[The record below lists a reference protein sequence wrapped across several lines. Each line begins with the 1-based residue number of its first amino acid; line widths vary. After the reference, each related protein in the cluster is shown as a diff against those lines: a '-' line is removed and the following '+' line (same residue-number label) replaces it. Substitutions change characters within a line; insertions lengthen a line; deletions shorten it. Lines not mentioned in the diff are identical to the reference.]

1 MSSSKK
7 SYSRYFI
14 ILQEDDKGYS
24 VSQDKQISG
33 YAKVE
38 TKNDKCKV
46 SYYVQNVK
54 KDKNNCYMIL
64 ICNKKDCKKIINL
77 GVLNIDDNGRADV
90 TYEYNLDSIGGTGV
104 EIDKVGGAAIVK
116 FIGEKVVY
124 LMHGFSSSDIPQGFK
139 NYGMIN
145 CKKEE
150 IKEIEKDV
158 KKYEK
163 EDHKKKEEEHKK
175 KEEDHK
181 KKEEHKCKEENEKEE
196 HKKKEEKV
204 ESKQSEDNDSEDKD
218 KDKDKDNDCKCE
230 KIQFDDYER
239 EIQEN
244 IKDERKEEEK
254 KLEEMIDENPKGSMG
269 EFFKS
274 AMLGFEELKNICPDM
289 NKCKWYKIPVEELDT
304 MCNMSNYNKYTIVYY
319 PMLNYFP
326 YIRKYGHYMIGLMY
340 DNDGNMKYLVYA
352 IPGTKD
358 KSEQPYGGKSGFVTW
373 IPQKMESEM
382 GYWVMFY
389 DFRNSMIVIPM
400 K

>member
-7 SYSRYFI
+7 PYSRYFI
-14 ILQEDDKGYS
+14 ILQEDEKGYS

-46 SYYVQNVK
+46 SYYVQNIK

-77 GVLNIDDNGRADV
+77 GILNIDDNGRADV
-90 TYEYNLDSIGGTGV
+90 TYEYSLDNIGGTGI

-124 LMHGFSSSDIPQGFK
+124 LMHGFASSDIPQGFK

-150 IKEIEKDV
+150 MKESEKDI
-158 KKYEK
+158 KNDEK
-163 EDHKKKEEEHKK
+163 DEY
-175 KEEDHK
+175 K
-181 KKEEHKCKEENEKEE
+181 KKEEHKKKDEDVKKE
-196 HKKKEEKV
+196 HKKKDEKV
-204 ESKQSEDNDSEDKD
+204 GPKKCKDDDYDSETKEKDDDYDDKG
-218 KDKDKDNDCKCE
+218 KDDDCKCKKVE
-230 KIQFDDYER
+230 FDNYER
-239 EIQEN
+239 EIDEQ
-244 IKDERKEEEK
+244 IKDERREEEK

-274 AMLGFEELKNICPDM
+274 AMLGFEEAKNICPNM

-304 MCNMSNYNKYTIVYY
+304 MCNMSNYNKYTIAYY

-326 YIRKYGHYMIGLMY
+326 YIRKHGHYMMGLMY
-340 DNDGNMKYLVYA
+340 DADGNMKYLVYA

-358 KSEQPYGGKSGFVTW
+358 KCEQPYGGKSGFVTW
-373 IPQKMESEM
+373 ITEKIQNEKESEM

-389 DFRNSMIVIPM
+389 DFRNSMIVVPM